1 MSNDV
6 DLVVDDLLSQLK
18 GSSAAAKELKKD
30 EFNLDKEELES
41 FLLNYSGKL
50 IKGTVDYVE
59 EVKQFI
65 TSAPDS
71 RDVDALSKLV
81 GASASAIESLN
92 KILLQDKANE
102 AKIHVKELDIQSKK
116 ELQEK
121 NNERLGLTINREE
134 LLKQLVDDAKKDLDF
149 FVSHVD
155 VYDTGICMLSGLY
168 NDNTCWGNN
177 TTYKCTKPKGY
188 QKSFCLSESEYGC

>member
-18 GSSAAAKELKKD
+18 GASAASKELNKE
-30 EFNLDKEELES
+30 EFKLDKEELES

-102 AKIHVKELDIQSKK
+102 AKIQVKQMDIESKK
-116 ELQEK
+116 ELQDK

-134 LLKQLVDDAKKDLDF
+134 LLNQLLDDAKIIE
-149 FVSHVD
+149 VSD
-155 VYDTGICMLSGLY
+155 
-168 NDNTCWGNN
+168 
-177 TTYKCTKPKGY
+177 
-188 QKSFCLSESEYGC
+188 

>member
-1 MSNDV
+1 MDKEV
-6 DLVVDDLLSQLK
+6 DIVVDDLLSQLK
-18 GSSAAAKELKKD
+18 NNTAVSRELQKD
-30 EFNLDKEELES
+30 DFNLDKEDLEN

-102 AKIHVKELDIQSKK
+102 AKIQVKQMDIESKK

-121 NNERLGLTINREE
+121 NNERIGITINREE
-134 LLKQLVDDAKKDLDF
+134 LLNKLIDDAKLIN
-149 FVSHVD
+149 VSD
-155 VYDTGICMLSGLY
+155 
-168 NDNTCWGNN
+168 
-177 TTYKCTKPKGY
+177 
-188 QKSFCLSESEYGC
+188 

>member
-1 MSNDV
+1 MYFFNYSTLSLNIFMDKDV
-6 DLVVDDLLSQLK
+6 DIVVDDLLSQLK
-18 GSSAAAKELKKD
+18 GTTAVSRELQKD
-30 EFNLDKEELES
+30 EFNLDKEELEN

-102 AKIHVKELDIQSKK
+102 AKIQVKQMDIESKK

-121 NNERLGLTINREE
+121 NNERLGITINREE
-134 LLKQLVDDAKKDLDF
+134 LLNKLIDDAKLINVQSD
-149 FVSHVD
+149 
-155 VYDTGICMLSGLY
+155 
-168 NDNTCWGNN
+168 
-177 TTYKCTKPKGY
+177 
-188 QKSFCLSESEYGC
+188 

>member
-1 MSNDV
+1 MDKDV
-6 DLVVDDLLSQLK
+6 DIVVDDLISQLK
-18 GSSAAAKELKKD
+18 GSAAVSKELKKE
-30 EFNLDKEELES
+30 EFNLDKDELEN

-102 AKIHVKELDIQSKK
+102 AKIQVKQMDIESKK
-116 ELQEK
+116 ELQDK

-134 LLKQLVDDAKKDLDF
+134 LLNQLLDDAKIIE
-149 FVSHVD
+149 VSD
-155 VYDTGICMLSGLY
+155 
-168 NDNTCWGNN
+168 
-177 TTYKCTKPKGY
+177 
-188 QKSFCLSESEYGC
+188 

>member
-1 MSNDV
+1 MENDV
-6 DLVVDDLLSQLK
+6 DIVVYDLLSQLK
-18 GSSAAAKELKKD
+18 GVNAASKEIQKD
-30 EFNLDKEELES
+30 EFKLDKEELEK

-102 AKIHVKELDIQSKK
+102 AKIQVKQMDIESKK
-116 ELQEK
+116 ELQDS
-121 NNERLGLTINREE
+121 NNEKLGLSINREE
-134 LLKQLVDDAKKDLDF
+134 LLKQLVNDAKIIEIED
-149 FVSHVD
+149 
-155 VYDTGICMLSGLY
+155 
-168 NDNTCWGNN
+168 
-177 TTYKCTKPKGY
+177 
-188 QKSFCLSESEYGC
+188 

>member
-18 GSSAAAKELKKD
+18 GASAASKELNKE
-30 EFNLDKEELES
+30 EFKLDKEELES

-121 NNERLGLTINREE
+121 SNERLGLTINREE
-134 LLKQLVDDAKKDLDF
+134 LLKQLVDDAKIIE
-149 FVSHVD
+149 VSD
-155 VYDTGICMLSGLY
+155 
-168 NDNTCWGNN
+168 
-177 TTYKCTKPKGY
+177 
-188 QKSFCLSESEYGC
+188 

>member
-1 MSNDV
+1 MNDDV
-6 DLVVDDLLSQLK
+6 DIVVDDLLSQLK
-18 GSSAAAKELKKD
+18 GASVNRKELEKN
-30 EFNLDKEELES
+30 EFNLDKEELEK

-102 AKIHVKELDIQSKK
+102 AKIQVKQMDIESKK
-116 ELQEK
+116 ELQE
-121 NNERLGLTINREE
+121 NSNERLGLSINREE
-134 LLKQLVDDAKKDLDF
+134 LLKQLVQDAKIIDIED
-149 FVSHVD
+149 
-155 VYDTGICMLSGLY
+155 
-168 NDNTCWGNN
+168 
-177 TTYKCTKPKGY
+177 
-188 QKSFCLSESEYGC
+188 

>member
-1 MSNDV
+1 MNDDV
-6 DLVVDDLLSQLK
+6 DIVVDDLLSQLK
-18 GSSAAAKELKKD
+18 GASVARKEVEKN
-30 EFNLDKEELES
+30 EFNLDKEELEK

-102 AKIHVKELDIQSKK
+102 AKIQVKQMDIESKK
-116 ELQEK
+116 ELQDK
-121 NNERLGLTINREE
+121 SNERIGLTINRED
-134 LLKQLVDDAKKDLDF
+134 LLKQLLDDAKVIDAE
-149 FVSHVD
+149 V
-155 VYDTGICMLSGLY
+155 
-168 NDNTCWGNN
+168 
-177 TTYKCTKPKGY
+177 
-188 QKSFCLSESEYGC
+188 ESST

>member
-1 MSNDV
+1 MDEDV
-6 DLVVDDLLSQLK
+6 DIVVNDLLSQLK
-18 GSSAAAKELKKD
+18 GASVAQKELQKD
-30 EFNLDKEELES
+30 EFNLDKDELEK

-71 RDVDALSKLV
+71 KDVDALSKLV

-102 AKIHVKELDIQSKK
+102 AKIQVKQMDIESKK
-116 ELQEK
+116 ELQQETQK
-121 NNERLGLTINREE
+121 SLGLTINREE
-134 LLKQLVDDAKKDLDF
+134 LLKQLLDDAKVIDADVEKD
-149 FVSHVD
+149 
-155 VYDTGICMLSGLY
+155 
-168 NDNTCWGNN
+168 
-177 TTYKCTKPKGY
+177 
-188 QKSFCLSESEYGC
+188 